1 MQNLKSRRGQGLV
14 EYIMVVFLI
23 AIATIGIVKQLGS
36 TTTRGF
42 TKAEN
47 RLSQEW

>member
-1 MQNLKSRRGQGLV
+1 MQNLKSKRGQGLV
-14 EYIMVVFLI
+14 EYIMVVFLM
-23 AIATIGIVKQLGS
+23 AIATIAIVKKLGE

-42 TKAEN
+42 TKAEA